1 MASTRW
7 IKKRSTAQAID
18 VILTDAKQR
27 QALVAVR
34 ALGARGYTV
43 GAVECVSTSG
53 VPAFSSRW
61 CAATAHVEDR
71 DVDPKLMVQQLID
84 LASSSSKD
92 VVVIPTHDGTIAAI
106 QERRTEVETHCT
118 LALARSEPLDAA
130 NDKRTTLE
138 LASRLG
144 IRIPASVTVTDEEEI
159 RGAVTSIPMPAVLKP
174 VRSWVAAGEERRR
187 LRVRLVRSSSEASDQ
202 LRAMLHLGAVVLVQP
217 LIPGERLAV
226 SFVHAQG
233 SFYGEFAQVA
243 HRMLP
248 ILGGDSVLRESVPLP
263 EDATTDARRLV
274 SELEL
279 DGYAEV
285 EFRRDADGTPVLME
299 INPRLSASIECAVRA
314 GIDFPSL
321 VRAWATN
328 ELPDP
333 GSSSYRTGVR
343 VRWLAA
349 DVKWLFDNASQ
360 QGAPDSVP
368 TREALSTFIKD
379 FRQSTSYDYFDVR
392 DLRPGLVAI
401 GSDMAWLGRTLKQRF
416 APPPEGSQ

>member
-1 MASTRW
+1 MAAGRW
-7 IKKRSTAQAID
+7 ITKRSTARPID
-18 VILTDAKQR
+18 VIVTDANLR

-34 ALGARGYTV
+34 ALGAGGYTV
-43 GAVECVSTSG
+43 GAVECVSTRS

-61 CAATAHVEDR
+61 CAATARVEDR
-71 DVDPKLMVQQLID
+71 NVDPRAMVQHLVD

-106 QERRTEVETHCT
+106 QERRAELDAHCA

-130 NDKRTTLE
+130 NDKRKTLE
-138 LASRLG
+138 LASELG
-144 IRIPASVTVTDEEEI
+144 IRVPVSLTVADQDEI
-159 RGAVTSIPMPAVLKP
+159 RDAVTSIPMPAVLKP
-174 VRSWVAAGEERRR
+174 VRSWVVAGEDRRR
-187 LRVRLVRSSSEASDQ
+187 LDSRLALSASEASEQ
-202 LRAMLHLGAVVLVQP
+202 LRAMLHLGAVVLVQGW
-217 LIPGERLAV
+217 IPGERVAV
-226 SFVHAQG
+226 SFVHARG

-248 ILGGDSVLRESVPLP
+248 ILGGQSILRESVPLP

-314 GIDFPSL
+314 GIDFPGL

-333 GSSSYRTGVR
+333 GKSSYRTGVR

-349 DVKWLFDNASQ
+349 DVKWLLDNASQ
-360 QGAPDSVP
+360 QGAPDTVAPRDAVSSF
-368 TREALSTFIKD
+368 LKD
-379 FRQSTSYDYFDVR
+379 FRKPTSYDYFDAR
-392 DLRPGLVAI
+392 DLRPALVAVA
-401 GSDMAWLGRTLKQRF
+401 SDMAWVARRLKQRL
-416 APPPEGSQ
+416 APPGRPK